1 MLRGQAWWWNI
12 TNLGAQMKDLMVTD
26 DPASSPRSSV
36 GNSPRPGTAGTGSKV
51 PSVRGEP
58 DVTFKEE
65 LPESTLKR
73 AAKVAACTPK
83 LERRFGTAD
92 LSSSTAGMKR
102 KPPEPSIS
110 PARLRRCW
118 RFLHQEV
125 RAQTA
130 PGNVGQ
136 TPKLMGMDSR
146 LRAISAVHKASE
158 TVAVDTSQDVGKLQ
172 PRMGGAPLSA
182 RQLCSFALLAPGGA
196 EYVTDSSAPQVLW
209 LSASAF
215 LHVSD
220 AFRITARKQAL
231 SAQLTPCLQIWA
243 AATAR
248 SPQQLAHASRRRRTQ
263 RRAVAAARMGSSP
276 ERQPW
281 ISSAPCACSA
291 FRTPRSRLHRPTR
304 NRSTRSPTLPL
315 AFQWRA
321 LRQRIT

>member
-136 TPKLMGMDSR
+136 TPKLQGAETAFDLYSRSLMKAGPAGSGQTRKKPWPECNSITALTTSSTDFGGMPS
-146 LRAISAVHKASE
+146 LFLCSV
-158 TVAVDTSQDVGKLQ
+158 
-172 PRMGGAPLSA
+172 SA
-182 RQLCSFALLAPGGA
+182 RDVERSLL
-196 EYVTDSSAPQVLW
+196 SSL
-209 LSASAF
+209 
-215 LHVSD
+215 
-220 AFRITARKQAL
+220 K
-231 SAQLTPCLQIWA
+231 
-243 AATAR
+243 
-248 SPQQLAHASRRRRTQ
+248 
-263 RRAVAAARMGSSP
+263 
-276 ERQPW
+276 
-281 ISSAPCACSA
+281 
-291 FRTPRSRLHRPTR
+291 PRWCYPFSYRC
-304 NRSTRSPTLPL
+304 
-315 AFQWRA
+315 
-321 LRQRIT
+321 